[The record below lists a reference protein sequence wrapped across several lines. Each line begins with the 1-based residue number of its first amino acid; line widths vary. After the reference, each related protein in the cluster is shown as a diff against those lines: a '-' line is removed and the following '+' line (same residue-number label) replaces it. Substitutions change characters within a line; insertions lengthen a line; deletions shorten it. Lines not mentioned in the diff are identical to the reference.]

1 MPHATT
7 PVPVHE
13 PERERFSI
21 TEDGQRAVVEY
32 AIAGQV
38 MTVHHTRVP
47 EAIGGRGI
55 AGILVRAALDHARN
69 HGLKVRP
76 TCSYADAWMR
86 RHPEYEDLRTP

>member
-13 PERERFSI
+13 PESERFSI
-21 TEDGQRAVVEY
+21 TEDGQLAVVEY

-55 AGILVRAALDHARN
+55 AGILVRVALDHARN

>member
-1 MPHATT
+1 M
-7 PVPVHE
+7 
-13 PERERFSI
+13 
-21 TEDGQRAVVEY
+21 VEY

>member
-13 PERERFSI
+13 PEHERFSI
-21 TEDGQRAVVEY
+21 TEDGQLAVVEY

-55 AGILVRAALDHARN
+55 AGLLVRAALDHARN